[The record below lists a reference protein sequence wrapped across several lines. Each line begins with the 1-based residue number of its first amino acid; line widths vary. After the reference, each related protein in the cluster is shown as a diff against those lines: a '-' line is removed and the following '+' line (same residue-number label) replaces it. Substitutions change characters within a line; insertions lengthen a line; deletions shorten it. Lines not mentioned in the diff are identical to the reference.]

1 MLKRL
6 LFQLHWF
13 VGITAGIVLAIVG
26 VTGGLLSFEH
36 EILRLMN
43 PGVMSVQA
51 RPEGPLPVAELM
63 SRLQTAHPGRN
74 VVALSVSSDPTD
86 SARVSLSLPNGGNQ
100 AAGAPGR
107 IRSENRYVDPY
118 NAELLGQPRGQASF
132 RLIMQWHRWLA
143 AGDVGKHIVGAST
156 ILLIGLA
163 LTGLYLRWPRR
174 PLDWR
179 AWLRLDFTKK
189 GRSFLWEMHAVI
201 GAWLLIPYIIMS
213 LSGLFWSYDW
223 YRSALYV
230 VTGTP
235 RPAQMGPPGAQPQT
249 QQAQRAGQPLVEGE
263 APRATLGTPDIWTIF
278 LRESGGYSSATL
290 RPAANPN
297 QPYQISYRAPNPP
310 HERANNTLTL
320 DPVSGDVRNH
330 RRYAD
335 LPFGQKI
342 MTSIFTLHSG
352 SFFGMPGLIIFMLAS
367 FAMPMFAIT
376 GWVLYLGRRKIK
388 RARRAALTAKAS
400 PAE

>member
-1 MLKRL
+1 MIKKT

-26 VTGGLLSFEH
+26 VTGALLSFEH
-36 EILRLMN
+36 EILRLIN
-43 PGVMSVQA
+43 PGVLRVEA
-51 RPEGPLPVAELM
+51 LPAGQLSPAELM
-63 SRLQTAHPGRN
+63 TRLQAANPGRN
-74 VVALSVSSDPTD
+74 ILSLSVSADPTD
-86 SARVSLSLPNGGNQ
+86 SARVSLSLPSGNQ
-100 AAGAPGR
+100 GDAPAGGPPGR
-107 IRSENRYVDPY
+107 MRAENRYVDPY
-118 NAELLGQPRGQASF
+118 TAELLGQPRGQQTF

-143 AGDVGKHIVGAST
+143 AGDIGKQIVGAST
-156 ILLIGLA
+156 VLLIGLS

-179 AWLRLDFTKK
+179 AWFKLDFKKK
-189 GRSFLWEMHAVI
+189 GRGFLWDLHAVI
-201 GAWLLIPYIIMS
+201 GAWVLIPYVVMS

-235 RPAQMGPPGAQPQT
+235 RPTPPGAAPAQPQRSA
-249 QQAQRAGQPLVEGE
+249 QQAHPDSG
-263 APRATLGTPDIWTIF
+263 APRALLGTADVWTIF

-297 QPYQISYRAPNPP
+297 QPYTISYQVPNPP

-330 RRYAD
+330 RRYAE

-342 MTSIFTLHSG
+342 MASIFTLHSG
-352 SFFGMPGLIIFMLAS
+352 SFFGMPGLIIFMIAS
-367 FAMPMFAIT
+367 LAMPLFAVT
-376 GWVLYLGRRKIK
+376 GWMLYLGRRKIK
-388 RARRAALTAKAS
+388 RARRAALAASHS